1 MAEYMAHR
9 ESERERAREREAS
22 KSNKDKGAKKEKC
35 IAKDANDVN
44 SIEKYGIECAFTQN
58 PQSTYPH
65 KMASLQRSEKR
76 KSKKKKN
83 QRTHTHR
90 ERESEQKKPL
100 QYNQRSIR
108 NIPSKE
114 IM

>member
-1 MAEYMAHR
+1 M
-9 ESERERAREREAS
+9 EREGKREE
-22 KSNKDKGAKKEKC
+22 SNKDKATKKEKYM
-35 IAKDANDVN
+35 AKDANDVN

-58 PQSTYPH
+58 PQSTYSH
-65 KMASLQRSEKR
+65 KMASLQRSEEKKR
-76 KSKKKKN
+76 TGEKEKS
-83 QRTHTHR
+83 THTHK
-90 ERESEQKKPL
+90 KKPL